1 MVLTE
6 LEQSVR
12 SLSRAEKLELI
23 RFISTELLKD
33 ERLEHFEQRESLGV
47 WSPHDEHAA
56 AEQLRKLLERMA
68 ASPRVIQIQGYRE
81 P

>member
-12 SLSRAEKLELI
+12 SLSLTEKLELI
-23 RFISTELLKD
+23 RFISTELLQD
-33 ERLEHFEQRESLGV
+33 ERLEHFEQGKTLGV

-56 AEQLRKLLERMA
+56 ARQLGNLLERKA
-68 ASPRVIQIQGYRE
+68 
-81 P
+81 